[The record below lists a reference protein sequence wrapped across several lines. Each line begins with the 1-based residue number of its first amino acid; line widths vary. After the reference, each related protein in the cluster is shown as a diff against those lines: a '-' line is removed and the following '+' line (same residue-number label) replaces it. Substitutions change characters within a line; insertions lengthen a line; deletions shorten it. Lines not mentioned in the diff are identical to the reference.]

1 MKNDILNI
9 LSYIRPEVDYLNKT
23 NYIDECL
30 LDSLDIIRLVSEIEK
45 KYNISINGEDIIP
58 ENFQSINDIENL
70 INKTGDLP

>member
-1 MKNDILNI
+1 MKNDVLNI

>member
-1 MKNDILNI
+1 MKNEILNI

-58 ENFQSINDIENL
+58 ENFQSINNIENL